1 MTQYNSAN
9 AKLSNLQP
17 NKIKSGIKNVA
28 EVALIFHQTWLVIL
42 IFHIEYY

>member
-17 NKIKSGIKNVA
+17 SKTKSGIKNVA
-28 EVALIFHQTWLVIL
+28 EAALIFYQTWLVIL
-42 IFHIEYY
+42 ILHIEYY